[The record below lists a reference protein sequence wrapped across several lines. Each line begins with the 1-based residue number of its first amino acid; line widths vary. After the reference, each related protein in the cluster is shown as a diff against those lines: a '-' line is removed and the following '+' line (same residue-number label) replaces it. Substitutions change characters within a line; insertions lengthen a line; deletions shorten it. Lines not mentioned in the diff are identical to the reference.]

1 MIPGSDRTEKLRIHS
16 AGVIE
21 SGRERRTERERNIWM
36 DGWMDG
42 WMKREKRREEGE
54 EIEVVR
60 KPET

>member
-1 MIPGSDRTEKLRIHS
+1 VEERG
-16 AGVIE
+16 GQ
-21 SGRERRTERERNIWM
+21 REREIYGWM